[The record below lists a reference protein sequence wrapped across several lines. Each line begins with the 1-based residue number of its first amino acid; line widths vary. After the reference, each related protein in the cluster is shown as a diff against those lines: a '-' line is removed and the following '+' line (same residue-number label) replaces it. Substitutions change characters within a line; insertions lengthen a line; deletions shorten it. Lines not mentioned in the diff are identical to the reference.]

1 MFNRFL
7 LGRLSVDE
15 AVRRELHRT
24 PLDMVARHAVGDFG
38 VVSVRRNKQNL
49 IALDTGDEIISEYL
63 ADPTQPDG
71 PRVRVV
77 TADGWGSTH
86 ITLTKPQPRKKH
98 DPSF

>member
-7 LGRLSVDE
+7 LGRLTVDN
-15 AVRRELHRT
+15 AVRRALQRT

-71 PRVRVV
+71 LRVRVV
-77 TADGWGSTH
+77 TAGGWGSTH
-86 ITLTKPQPRKKH
+86 VSLVKPPTRKKH
-98 DPSF
+98 EPSF